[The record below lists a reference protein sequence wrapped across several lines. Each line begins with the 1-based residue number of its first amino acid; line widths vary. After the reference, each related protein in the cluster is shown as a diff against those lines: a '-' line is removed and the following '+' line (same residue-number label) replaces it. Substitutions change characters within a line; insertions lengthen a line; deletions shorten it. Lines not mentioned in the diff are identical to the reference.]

1 MTEMAKIEVHNREE
15 KFTWSVKGLLPRAEE
30 QKERSRLCVRRC
42 VCVWVCVCA
51 NKEEGK
57 WGGRG

>member
-42 VCVWVCVCA
+42 VCVWVCVC
-51 NKEEGK
+51 E
-57 WGGRG
+57 